1 MRPGI
6 FLWVAHGVCLAFLA
20 AAVPLAAA
28 RAEEPAVF
36 KAGAATANISPW
48 IGLSMNGGMS
58 DNPVKH
64 VHDELHARAIA
75 LDDGATRIAFVIVDS
90 CMVPREVVA
99 AAKAR
104 VTEQTGI
111 PADHVLISATHAHSA
126 PASTPVFQTDQDPK
140 YVRFLAARIGDA
152 VTFAVNNLA
161 PAQVGW
167 GMGRNA
173 DQLFNRRW
181 KKKPGTIPP
190 DPFGKTGDQAQ
201 MNPTPGSAD
210 LVEPAGPVDPEVG
223 VLAVRTPDGTP
234 IAVLSAYGL
243 HYVGGVGGGHASADY
258 YGAFARKMRQRLAP
272 DATNPP
278 FVAAMANG
286 TSGDVNNINFRNP
299 RPAAPPYEQLNRVA
313 DDLAAE
319 VIRVVRSIEYHDHA
333 TLDAATAEISLG
345 VRLPTPEEITRAE
358 KILDDAQG
366 KPLQSLEQVYARET
380 VLIAKYPAQVPLT
393 IQALRV
399 GELGIAAAPCEVFT
413 EIGLEIKAKS
423 PLKPTFT
430 IELANGYN
438 GYLPTKAQH
447 ALGGYETWRA
457 RSSYLEVDAASK
469 ITATALKLLGDLKAR
484 ASSSAETH

>member
-1 MRPGI
+1 MRSGSFFQGLGLAIALAMIP
-6 FLWVAHGVCLAFLA
+6 VAAIG
-20 AAVPLAAA
+20 
-28 RAEEPAVF
+28 AEEQGVF

-48 IGLSMNGGMS
+48 VGLSMNGGMS

-64 VHDELHARAIA
+64 VHDELHARAIV
-75 LDDGATRIAFVIVDS
+75 LDDGKTRLAFVIVDS
-90 CMVPREVVA
+90 CMIPREVVE
-99 AAKAR
+99 AAKTR
-104 VTEQTGI
+104 ITEQTKI

-126 PASTPVFQTDQDPK
+126 PASTPVFQTDQDSR
-140 YVRFLAARIGDA
+140 YVKFLAAKIGDA

-161 PAQVGW
+161 TAQVGW

-173 DQLFNRRW
+173 DQIFNRRW
-181 KKKPGTIPP
+181 RKKPGTIPA
-190 DPFGKTGDQAQ
+190 DPFGKTTDQVQ
-201 MNPTPGSAD
+201 MNPPPGSAD

-223 VLAVRTPDGTP
+223 VLAVRRPDGTP

-258 YGAFARKMRQRLAP
+258 YGAFARKMRRLLAP
-272 DATNPP
+272 EAVDPP

-286 TSGDVNNINFRNP
+286 TSGDVNNINFRTP
-299 RPAAPPYEQLNRVA
+299 RPAAAPYEQLNRVA
-313 DDLAAE
+313 DELAAE
-319 VIRVVRSIEYHDHA
+319 VARVVRSIEYHDNA
-333 TLDAATAEISLG
+333 DLDARTAEISLG
-345 VRLPTPEEITRAE
+345 VRHPGSEEIAPAE
-358 KILDDAQG
+358 KILDEAKG
-366 KPLQSLEQVYARET
+366 KPLQTLEQIYARET
-380 VLIAKYPAQVPLT
+380 VLIAEYPPEVPLT

-399 GELGIAAAPCEVFT
+399 GELGIAAIPCEVFT

-469 ITATALKLLGDLKAR
+469 ITATVLNLLGELKPR
-484 ASSSAETH
+484 AASDGKAE